1 MVMADE
7 QDDTPFGQKMWE
19 RIVDRE
25 REELRTKRAGSKL
38 LWAVIDAKPE
48 TLPAEVREARKA
60 LLDRAEQGTRR

>member
-25 REELRTKRAGSKL
+25 REELRTKRAGSNSNL
-38 LWAVIDAKPE
+38 VFPPQSRL
-48 TLPAEVREARKA
+48 
-60 LLDRAEQGTRR
+60 EQCSILE